1 MIVVDA
7 NVIAYLYL
15 PGDHTTKA
23 ERLLERDADWAAPL
37 LWRSEFRNILA
48 GCMRRKM
55 ISHTAALDIQS
66 EAESLMA
73 GAEHEVDS
81 RQVLG
86 WCGIAI
92 VPRMTVNT
100 SPRRKCSAW
109 SSSPWTPSCGK
120 PFPIVRFR
128 SRETGLLQKWTAV
141 SFSPSTTM
149 PP

>member
-1 MIVVDA
+1 VIVVDA

-86 WCGIAI
+86 L
-92 VPRMTVNT
+92 VRD
-100 SPRRKCSAW
+100 SDCSAYDGEYVA
-109 SSSPWTPSCGK
+109 SAEMLGVELVTMDSK
-120 PFPIVRFR
+120 LRKAFPDRAIP
-128 SRETGLLQKWTAV
+128 L
-141 SFSPSTTM
+141 
-149 PP
+149 